1 MKIEF
6 IKETKANGDVIYFT
20 EIEGRFME
28 GTLSLNEEK
37 GREYYNGVLSNG
49 GVRIKEVI
57 SSIVLN
63 DTADNGA

>member
-6 IKETKANGDVIYFT
+6 VKETKANGDVIFFT

-37 GREYYNGVLSNG
+37 GREYYTEVVNNRGL
-49 GVRIKEVI
+49 RIKEVI
-57 SSIVLN
+57 SSTVLN
-63 DTADNGA
+63 DTANNDA

>member
-20 EIEGRFME
+20 EIEGRFMD

-37 GREYYNGVLSNG
+37 GREYYDSVVNSG
-49 GVRIKEVI
+49 GLKIKEVI
-57 SSIVLN
+57 SSTVLN